1 MKFTKFKITA
11 VLASLILIVLLAA
24 SAPPAH
30 AQTDPRRTQLVTAS
44 NVLVLQTAL
53 SNLTGG
59 QMVTNTIPYD
69 RDATFFPQFFG
80 GSSTN
85 TGPIA
90 FNFLLVYTN
99 GLKSSYTNITATT
112 RAPQGT
118 SIMRDGIQL
127 NRTNFGAANKY
138 VLTSVSNLC
147 DPVSTITLSNAYLQ
161 WGP

>member
-1 MKFTKFKITA
+1 MKFNQFKLTA
-11 VLASLILIVLLAA
+11 VLGSLLLLGLLAA
-24 SAPPAH
+24 TAPPAQ
-30 AQTDPRRTQLVTAS
+30 AQVSTRRVQMVTAS

-59 QMVTNTIPYD
+59 QMVTNIVPYNQ
-69 RDATFFPQFFG
+69 DATFFPQFFG

-118 SIMRDGIQL
+118 AIMRDGIVL
-127 NRTNFGAANKY
+127 LRTNFGAADQY